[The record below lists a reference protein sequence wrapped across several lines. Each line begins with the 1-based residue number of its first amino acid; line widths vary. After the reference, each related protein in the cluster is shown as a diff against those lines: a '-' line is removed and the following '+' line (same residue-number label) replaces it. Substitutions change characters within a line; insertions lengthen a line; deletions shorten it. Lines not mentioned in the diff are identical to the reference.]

1 MNQRSQ
7 SHLFQNKKKEEK
19 NQHWDHADAF
29 EASSLIFVTK
39 QTNEQT
45 DKGKQKKNNN
55 NNKANKK
62 PAEQNSIYVVATCC
76 FGEIDIS

>member
-1 MNQRSQ
+1 MGHS
-7 SHLFQNKKKEEK
+7 LICFKTKKKEEK

-29 EASSLIFVTK
+29 EASSLMFVTK

-45 DKGKQKKNNN
+45 DKAKQTKKKTTTTTEQTKN
-55 NNKANKK
+55 
-62 PAEQNSIYVVATCC
+62 PAEQDSIYAAATCC